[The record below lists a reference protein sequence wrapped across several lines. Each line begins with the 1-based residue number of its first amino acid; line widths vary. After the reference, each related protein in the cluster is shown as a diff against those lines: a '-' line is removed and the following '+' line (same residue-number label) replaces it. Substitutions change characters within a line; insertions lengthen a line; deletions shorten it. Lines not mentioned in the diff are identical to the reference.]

1 MWTVI
6 KYLNLCLVI
15 SVLTLVI
22 LDIKA
27 NLEIIKTEQ
36 YIQTLTLKNLVG
48 RVNVAED

>member
-27 NLEIIKTEQ
+27 ELEIIETEQ
-36 YIQTLTLKNLVG
+36 YIQTLTLKKLVG
-48 RVNVAED
+48 YANVAED